1 MAKLSSEMV
10 ETLNSGLNKLTGF
23 QRRAY
28 AAEICTI
35 FFESSPRRMERYL
48 KVSRE
53 MVELGMHELRTG
65 IKCLDNF
72 HLRGVKKKKNA
83 SPI

>member
-1 MAKLSSEMV
+1 MAKLSSEVV
-10 ETLNSGLNKLTGF
+10 EILNSGLNKLTGF

-28 AAEICTI
+28 AAEICIT
-35 FFESSPRRMERYL
+35 FFERSPRRMERYL

-53 MVELGMHELRTG
+53 MVELGMHEQRTG
-65 IKCLDNF
+65 IECLDNF
-72 HLRGVKKKKNA
+72 HFRGVKKKKIV